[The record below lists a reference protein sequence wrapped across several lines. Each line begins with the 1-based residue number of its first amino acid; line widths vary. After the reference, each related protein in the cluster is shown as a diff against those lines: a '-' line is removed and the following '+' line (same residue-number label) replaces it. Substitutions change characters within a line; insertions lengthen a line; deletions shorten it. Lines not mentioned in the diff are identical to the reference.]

1 MIEVVRK
8 CPINITLLPTGRF
21 GNFMMMNLRTGNMS
35 NVRKKNGKWVYTYDN
50 DKLGIKNFIDTKI
63 TGKAYKQHAQEVAE
77 EKRKVDNEKFSA
89 TQSRIHAEQ
98 TSKGYSQTDPK
109 VVELKKQE
117 SELTKKSKNL
127 DKEYSEAAADHATKS
142 LSGIVTSNVKNLKS
156 NGKAFIDR
164 LKDNI
169 GVDEWRNTEKEK
181 REYEIAAEKYIT
193 ADNNTRAVKKEYRN
207 ASSKDRDHD
216 KMRAAYVESSIRRET
231 KERSWREYTDARSEL
246 MATPLGTI
254 YKAKET
260 IERGAAAIDDLFT
273 NMFAKKRKK
282 R

>member
-1 MIEVVRK
+1 
-8 CPINITLLPTGRF
+8 
-21 GNFMMMNLRTGNMS
+21 MS
-35 NVRKKNGKWVYTYDN
+35 NKYYITSNGSFRELSDDELMHWKYTRREKKNGEWVYYYDN
-50 DKLGIKNFIDTKI
+50 DKLGVKNFIDTKI
-63 TGKAYKQHAQEVAE
+63 TGKAYKQHAKEASE
-77 EKRKVDNEKFSA
+77 EKRKVDNEKFST

-109 VVELKKQE
+109 VVALKAQE
-117 SELTKKSKNL
+117 AVLSKKSTEL
-127 DKEYSEAAADHATKS
+127 DKEYAKAEADHATKS

-193 ADNNTRAVKKEYRN
+193 ADNNTRAVEKEYRN
-207 ASSKDRDHD
+207 ASSEDRDHD
-216 KMRAAYVESSIRRET
+216 KMHDAYVQSSIRRET
-231 KERSWREYTDARSEL
+231 KERSWREYSDARSEL
-246 MATPLGTI
+246 MSTPLGTI

-260 IERGAAAIDDLFT
+260 IERGAQAIDDLFAK
-273 NMFAKKRKK
+273 MFTKKHKKR
-282 R
+282 